1 MVGGRNKAGSKVMHR
16 NAEMENQ
23 GLRGVELEAAPV
35 LRVFSHR
42 EAHRSLDSLASPRAW
57 K

>member
-16 NAEMENQ
+16 KAEMENQ

-35 LRVFSHR
+35 LRVF
-42 EAHRSLDSLASPRAW
+42 
-57 K
+57 